1 MEPPGPNPANRE
13 YGGDAP
19 RPFRRGDRRPL
30 LDRFVPL
37 VPALREYRREWIG
50 RDVLAGVVIAALAVP
65 QSMAYAQTAGLP
77 VQAGLYALLV
87 PVVAYAALG
96 SSRRLMTGPTAA
108 AALLVPAA
116 VLPIASAGSS
126 AYLAAAAMLALLVGA
141 LLALGRLLR
150 LGWITDYISVAVLL
164 GFLTGMALT
173 LITGQLGAFFG
184 VSVTSGSPVRQVID
198 FSDKAADGVH
208 WLTAGFAVVVLL
220 LLFAGDRWI
229 PKFPMLLA
237 VTVVAIVVSWAFDL
251 QGHGVRVVGSIP
263 SGLPLPSWPSI
274 GLVQVLELAPT
285 AVGIALV
292 VFADAILTARSV
304 GRGHVD
310 ADQELLAL
318 GGLNIGAGLFGSF
331 PVGGS
336 GSRTAVNVRLGGRT
350 QLVSVWQAVT
360 VAVVLLLLTPALA
373 YLPRATLAA
382 VIVYAAIG
390 LIDVSAWRALAAG
403 ARAELLI
410 ALATVVGMLTAGLL
424 PALVFAVL
432 LSVLDAVRRSAQP
445 RDAVLGWSPRHG
457 RFVDLQRHP
466 GAHVVPGIVVYRLD
480 DRLFFANSRYFRT
493 RVLEAVDGAPYPV
506 HDFVFDA
513 EGVTHLDTSG
523 AAAIRETVEQL
534 RDRNIGFATARMKSA
549 VSASADQLG
558 LRDVVPSVVRFPT
571 VHAAVLAITGV
582 DVTALAGGAWPTPGT
597 R

>member
-1 MEPPGPNPANRE
+1 MEPPGASAARRE
-13 YGGDAP
+13 YEGDEP
-19 RPFRRGDRRPL
+19 RPFRSGDRGPL
-30 LDRFVPL
+30 LDRLVPL
-37 VPALREYRREWIG
+37 VPTLRGYRRAWVG
-50 RDVLAGVVIAALAVP
+50 RDLLAGVVIAALAVP

-116 VLPIASAGSS
+116 VLPVAAAGTG
-126 AYLAAAAMLALLVGA
+126 AYLAAAAVLALLVGVA
-141 LLALGRLLR
+141 LAVARLLR

-173 LITGQLGAFFG
+173 LISGQLGAFFG
-184 VSVTSGSPVRQVID
+184 VSVASGTPVEQVTD
-198 FSDKAADGVH
+198 FTDSVIGSVH
-208 WLTAGFAVVVLL
+208 WLTAAFALVVLL
-220 LLFAGDRWI
+220 LLFAGDRWL
-229 PKFPMLLA
+229 PRFPMLLA
-237 VTVVAIVVSWAFDL
+237 VTVVGIAASWAFHL
-251 QGHGVRVVGSIP
+251 QEHGVRVVGSIP
-263 SGLPLPSWPSI
+263 KGLPTPSLPSV
-274 GLVQVLELAPT
+274 GLVHLLELAPT
-285 AVGIALV
+285 ATGIALV

-336 GSRTAVNVRLGGRT
+336 GSRTAVNVRLGGRS
-350 QLVSVWQAVT
+350 QVVALWQAAT
-360 VAVVLLLLTPALA
+360 AAVVLLFLTPALA
-373 YLPRATLAA
+373 YLPKATLAA

-390 LIDVSAWRALAAG
+390 LIDVPTWRALVAG
-403 ARAELLI
+403 SRAELLI
-410 ALATVVGMLTAGLL
+410 AAATVVGMLAVGLL

-445 RDAVLGWSPRHG
+445 RDAVLGWSQRQG
-457 RFVDLQRHP
+457 RFVDVQRHP
-466 GAHVVPGIVVYRLD
+466 SARVVPGVVVYRLD

-493 RVLEAVDGAPYPV
+493 RVAEAVDGAPYPV
-506 HDFVFDA
+506 HDLVFDA

-523 AAAIRETVEQL
+523 ATAIRETVEQL
-534 RDRNIGFATARMKSA
+534 RERDVGFATARMKSA
-549 VSASADQLG
+549 VSDRADQLG

-571 VHAAVLAITGV
+571 VHAAVLAISGV
-582 DVTALAGGAWPTPGT
+582 DVTAPPQ